1 MAYMN
6 FSTENLPEETESF
19 TILPPGWYSA
29 YSKRVE
35 QKPSASSTGTV
46 LHMELIVT
54 GPTHR
59 GDTVRDFLNILNP
72 NPTAERIGQ
81 GRLRSYLTAMGLRG
95 VTDDQELVGYKV
107 DILVDIEEREGGKGP
122 RNIIKQ
128 VKPFGQGGASDIPQ
142 SAPKV
147 PAAPPA
153 PAVPSAT
160 IPPPVA
166 PPWPPAAP
174 SQAPGGTKPPWQK

>member
-1 MAYMN
+1 MAYMS
-6 FSTENLPEETESF
+6 FSIDDLPEESSGYS
-19 TILPPGWYSA
+19 ILPEGWYSA
-29 YSKRVE
+29 YLTGVE
-35 QKPSASSTGTV
+35 QKPSQSSSGTV
-46 LHMELIVT
+46 LHLQLTVT
-54 GPTHR
+54 GPTNR
-59 GDTVRDFLNILNP
+59 GDVVMDFLNILNP

-81 GRLRSYLTAMGLRG
+81 GRLRSYLAAMGLRG
-95 VTDDQELVGYKV
+95 VNDDQELLGHNV